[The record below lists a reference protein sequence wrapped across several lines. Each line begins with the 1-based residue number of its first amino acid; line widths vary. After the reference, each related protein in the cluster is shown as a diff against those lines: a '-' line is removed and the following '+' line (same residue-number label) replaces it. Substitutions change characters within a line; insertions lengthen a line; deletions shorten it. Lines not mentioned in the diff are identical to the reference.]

1 MRVKLRMKWE
11 KNEES
16 TRIFRSYFRLLFF
29 VADASNSC
37 KTTTFVFTVD
47 SFIMDGALRSKPNAS

>member
-1 MRVKLRMKWE
+1 MRIKLRMKRE

-16 TRIFRSYFRLLFF
+16 VRIFRSYFRPFFF

-47 SFIMDGALRSKPNAS
+47 SLIMDGALRSKPNAS